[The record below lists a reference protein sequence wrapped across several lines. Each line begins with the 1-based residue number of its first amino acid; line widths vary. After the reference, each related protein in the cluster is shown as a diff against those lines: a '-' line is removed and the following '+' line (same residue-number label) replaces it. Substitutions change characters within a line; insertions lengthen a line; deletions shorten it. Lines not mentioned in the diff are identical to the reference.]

1 MCRIIYK
8 DLSQH
13 DRKMLLIFCGYFWG
27 QICDRKH
34 DYHDTINRD
43 DAVKAQGR
51 LRTTTNR
58 LLDYFDD
65 NEGCDLVWNTTS
77 NYVDYREQVNASEVV
92 NKLKDFIN
100 KKYHIKFVG

>member
-1 MCRIIYK
+1 MCRIVYK

-13 DRKMLLIFCGYFWG
+13 DRKMLLIFCGYFWD

-77 NYVDYREQVNASEVV
+77 NYIDYREQVNASDVV
-92 NKLKDFIN
+92 NRLKDFIN